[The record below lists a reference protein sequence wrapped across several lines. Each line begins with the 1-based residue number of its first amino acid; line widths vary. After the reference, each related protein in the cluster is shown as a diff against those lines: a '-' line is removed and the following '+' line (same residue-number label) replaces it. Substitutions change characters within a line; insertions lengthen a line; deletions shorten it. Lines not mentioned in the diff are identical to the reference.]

1 MLPRAIAHAAA
12 RNRRSL
18 AGLLPGLL
26 TAVLLISGCSGPRDR
41 AERERPTTKQV
52 WEFISEEAT
61 RNGLDPHFVFAIA
74 HAESSLNPAAES
86 YNGFARGMMQM
97 SEGAWKTVSD
107 QNWDYAWNWQENV
120 RMGVA
125 YLVHLREQLER
136 ARAFTYPNLAA
147 AYRFGP
153 GTLKRENYQL
163 GNLQPKVKNRVY
175 QQLLQGNIRPVPAP
189 I

>member
-1 MLPRAIAHAAA
+1 MRAWLVALVAAA
-12 RNRRSL
+12 
-18 AGLLPGLL
+18 LLW
-26 TAVLLISGCSGPRDR
+26 SGCSGPRER
-41 AERERPTTKQV
+41 AERERPTTTEV
-52 WEFISEEAT
+52 WAFISKEAT

-74 HAESSLNPAAES
+74 QAESSLDPSAES

-97 SEGAWKTVSD
+97 SEGAWQTVSD
-107 QNWDYAWNWQENV
+107 KDWDYAWNWEENV

-136 ARAFTYPNLAA
+136 ARAFSYPNLAA

-153 GTLKRENYQL
+153 GTLRREGYRLN
-163 GNLQPKVKNRVY
+163 NLQPKVKNRVY